1 MGRRKEREKC
11 GKKEGIEMKRRPC
24 LMVVDDEKEIRNFL
38 KRALEAQGYQVVL
51 ACNGKK
57 ALSLYPEHSP
67 DLVILD
73 ILMPELNGMETLDAL
88 RKSSDVPV
96 IMLTGKGDT
105 GSLQAALG
113 LGADDF
119 VRKPFHLR
127 ELLARI
133 KAKMRRAARDYPSP
147 PAN

>member
-1 MGRRKEREKC
+1 
-11 GKKEGIEMKRRPC
+11 MKRRPC
-24 LMVVDDEKEIRNFL
+24 LLVVDDEKEIRNFL
-38 KRALEAQGYQVVL
+38 KRALEGQGYRVVP
-51 ACNGKK
+51 ACDGKK
-57 ALSLYPEHSP
+57 ALTLYPLHQP

-73 ILMPELNGMETLDAL
+73 ILMPEMNGLETLEAL
-88 RKSSDVPV
+88 RRSSDVPV

-105 GSLQAALG
+105 SSLQAALG

-133 KAKMRRAARDYPSP
+133 KAKIRRAAQSYPCP